1 MDAQT
6 LGEAMDNRVSMDR
19 YEELCPAWNN
29 ALFMADCTTVDRVAM
44 WCSQIGHESG
54 GLKWMEEIASGDAY
68 DTRTDL
74 GNTPQVDGDG
84 RLYKGRGPIQLTGK
98 NNYRSFSRW
107 AAAKGLVDDPEY
119 FVKNPLAVAEPYW
132 GFLAATFYWTVSRN
146 MNSYADRRDLLGATK
161 AVNGGTNGLDDRR
174 KFYERALALGDALL
188 PQEDNMAG
196 AAENIEEQLLGRK
209 EADGVRRGW
218 DQLGDHT
225 QKKRSLV
232 DGVGRVMEIGN
243 FEVEQL
249 KRVELKL
256 DAVLSALKVENPAPY
271 EYEKGK

>member
-6 LGEAMDNRVSMDR
+6 LAKAMDNRVSMDR

-29 ALFMADCTTVDRVAM
+29 ALIAADCTTVLRVTM

-107 AAAKGLVDDPEY
+107 AASKGLVDDPEY
-119 FVKNPLAVAEPYW
+119 FVKNPLKVAEPHW
-132 GFLAATFYWTVSRN
+132 GFLAAAFYWTVSRR
-146 MNSYADRRDLLGATK
+146 MNDFADRQDLVGATY
-161 AVNGGTNGLDDRR
+161 AVNGGQNGIDDRR
-174 KFYERALALGDALL
+174 KFYYRALALGDALL
-188 PQEDNMAG
+188 PQEDDMSN
-196 AAENIEEQLLGRK
+196 AAEVFDQLMGPVGP
-209 EADGVRRGW
+209 DGKRGW
-218 DQLGDHT
+218 PQLGDAEIT
-225 QKKRSLV
+225 GIDKRSIVNAL
-232 DGVGRVMEIGN
+232 GRIIQQENFAIAQNDRIEKSLARIEAKIGTKP
-243 FEVEQL
+243 ED
-249 KRVELKL
+249 K
-256 DAVLSALKVENPAPY
+256 
-271 EYEKGK
+271 

>member
-6 LGEAMDNRVSMDR
+6 LARAMDNRVSMDR

-29 ALFMADCTTVDRVAM
+29 ALIMADCTTVDRVAM
-44 WCSQIGHESG
+44 WCAQIGHESG

-98 NNYRSFSRW
+98 NNYQSFSRW
-107 AAAKGLVDDPEY
+107 AAAKGLVDDPEC

-146 MNSYADRRDLLGATK
+146 MNSFADRRDLLGATK
-161 AVNGGTNGLDDRR
+161 AVNGGTNGVDDRR
-174 KFYERALALGDALL
+174 NFYNRALALGDALL
-188 PQEDNMAG
+188 PQEDGMASK
-196 AAENIEEQLLGRK
+196 ADDIEFQLLGPVG
-209 EADGVRRGW
+209 ADGKRGW
-218 DQLGDHT
+218 PQLGDVEGNADR
-225 QKKRSLV
+225 RSIV
-232 DGVGRVMEIGN
+232 DALGRIIQQNN
-243 FEVEQL
+243 FAIAQNDRIEKAQARIEA
-249 KRVELKL
+249 KL
-256 DAVLSALKVENPAPY
+256 NGTG
-271 EYEKGK
+271 GK

>member
-6 LGEAMDNRVSMDR
+6 LARAMDNRVSMAR

-29 ALFMADCTTVDRVAM
+29 ALIMADCTTVDRVAM

-98 NNYRSFSRW
+98 NNYRSFSKW
-107 AAAKGLVDDPEY
+107 AAAKGLVDDAEF
-119 FVKNPLAVAEPYW
+119 FVKRPLSVAEPYW

-146 MNSYADRRDLLGATK
+146 MNSFADRRDLIGATK
-161 AVNGGTNGLDDRR
+161 AVNGGTNGLSDRS

-188 PQEDNMAG
+188 PQEDDMAS
-196 AAENIEEQLLGRK
+196 AVEVQAQLLGP
-209 EADGVRRGW
+209 DGKGW
-218 DQLGDHT
+218 PQLGDHT
-225 QKKRSLV
+225 ADRRSLV
-232 DGVGRVMEIGN
+232 DGVARVIQQNN
-243 FEVEQL
+243 FAIEQNDRIE
-249 KRVELKL
+249 KKL
-256 DAVLSALKVENPAPY
+256 DALIAAQKVAA
-271 EYEKGK
+271 K

>member
-1 MDAQT
+1 MDAAT
-6 LGEAMDNRVSMDR
+6 LARAMENRVSMDR

-29 ALFMADCTTVDRVAM
+29 ALIMADCTTVDRVAM

-54 GLKWMEEIASGDAY
+54 GLKHMEEIASGDAY

-107 AAAKGLVDDPEY
+107 AASKGLVDDPEY

-146 MNSYADRRDLLGATK
+146 MNSFADRRDIEGASK
-161 AVNGGTNGLDDRR
+161 AVNGTNRQTGRANGIDDRI
-174 KFYERALALGDALL
+174 KFYNRALALGDALL
-188 PQEDNMAG
+188 PQEDDMASK
-196 AAENIEEQLLGRK
+196 ADDIEFQLLGPVGP
-209 EADGVRRGW
+209 DGKRGW
-218 DQLGDHT
+218 PQLGDVEG
-225 QKKRSLV
+225 KADRRSIV
-232 DGVGRVMEIGN
+232 DALARIIQQNN
-243 FEVEQL
+243 FAIAQNDRIEKAQARIEA
-249 KRVELKL
+249 KL
-256 DAVLSALKVENPAPY
+256 NGTVVK
-271 EYEKGK
+271 